1 MEMESYISLGWAII
15 LLALFAQNTSL
26 GKNTTRTSQWETYS
40 IVRKG
45 HKTKTEQVNEEYY
58 FNIVWKGLHSWAFLK
73 IKVLRFY
80 SIYSG
85 ENVQFSNVSGIRIV
99 TVLLNRVE
107 THLHIVQHES
117 SHIKPAV
124 VAEGYWVLYN
134 ICHQFLQY
142 SIL

>member
-15 LLALFAQNTSL
+15 LLAFFAQNTSL

-40 IVRKG
+40 IVLKG
-45 HKTKTEQVNEEYY
+45 HI
-58 FNIVWKGLHSWAFLK
+58 NIVWKGLHSWAFLK

-80 SIYSG
+80 IIYSG
-85 ENVQFSNVSGIRIV
+85 ENVRFSNVSGIRIV
-99 TVLLNRVE
+99 TVLLNRGE

-142 SIL
+142 SIQ